1 MILTRTILWTAI
13 MLTTSTSL
21 MAAKVL
27 TEKEKLRAEAEHVC
41 YDDVQKLCPDA
52 VPDES
57 KVTACMKTKKANLS
71 PACRTV
77 FDRGMSM

>member
-1 MILTRTILWTAI
+1 

-52 VPDES
+52 VSDEA

>member
-1 MILTRTILWTAI
+1 MILTRTILSTAI

-52 VPDES
+52 VPDEA